1 MLLKGSTEFKLIGH
15 TDCFSH
21 SGWPGTKE
29 AASGFFG
36 PLKTAIEEPVLN
48 DKSL

>member
-21 SGWPGTKE
+21 SGWPGTNE
-29 AASGFFG
+29 VGERASLLA
-36 PLKTAIEEPVLN
+36 P
-48 DKSL
+48 